1 MPKSWARAEERI
13 HRTMASADVGSS
25 EELLTELATWVRME
39 TPSTDAA
46 AVNRLMD
53 VAEQG
58 LAEAGAELSRV
69 PGWDGFGDSLIAR
82 TPGRGKPI
90 LVAGHLDTV
99 WAHGTLD
106 TMPYHVNGEKAHG
119 PGIYDMKAGS
129 FLAFHAV
136 RAVLRDRI
144 ATRHP
149 ITLLLTP
156 DEEIGSPTSRS
167 LIEREAASAVAVL
180 IPEPAGKGG
189 ACVTSRKG
197 IGRFTLRVEGRAS
210 HAGTAFQDGA
220 SATVELAHQ
229 ILALHKMSEPDD
241 GITVNTAPV
250 WGGTRPNVVAAAAGC
265 EIDLRVNSHR
275 DGELMTARILGL
287 TSRVAGCLVTVEG
300 GINRPP
306 YVENPAIVALYEKA
320 SALAGE
326 LGLKLP
332 RQHRGGG
339 SDGNFTAA
347 MGIPTLDGLG
357 CPGAGAHAVHEHIL
371 WRELAPRAALMARL
385 LQTLD

>member
-1 MPKSWARAEERI
+1 MP
-13 HRTMASADVGSS
+13 SADPGSS
-25 EELLTELATWVRME
+25 EDLLTELAGWVRME
-39 TPSTDAA
+39 TPTTDAA

-53 VAEQG
+53 
-58 LAEAGAELSRV
+58 LAGRELSRAGAELTRV
-69 PGWDGFGDSLIAR
+69 PGRDGFGDSLVAR
-82 TPGRGKPI
+82 TPGPAGRKPI

-99 WAHGTLD
+99 WAHGTID

-136 RAVLRDRI
+136 RAILRQRI

-156 DEEIGSPTSRS
+156 DEEVGSPTSRV
-167 LIEREAASAVAVL
+167 LIEREAANAAAVL

-197 IGRFTLRVEGRAS
+197 VGRFTLRVTGKAS
-210 HAGTAFQDGA
+210 HAGTGFLDGA

-229 ILALHKMSEPDD
+229 ILALHKMIEPDD
-241 GITVNTAPV
+241 GILINTSPV
-250 WGGTRPNVVAAAAGC
+250 WGGTRPNVVAAEAGC
-265 EIDLRVNSHR
+265 EIDLRVSSRR
-275 DGELMTARILGL
+275 DGEMMSARILGL
-287 TSRVAGCLVTVEG
+287 ESRVAGCSVVVEG
-300 GINRPP
+300 GMNRPP
-306 YVENPAIVALYEKA
+306 YEENAAIVALYEKA
-320 SALAGE
+320 RALAHG

-339 SDGNFTAA
+339 SDANFTAA
-347 MGIPTLDGLG
+347 LGLPTLDGLG

-371 WRELAPRAALMARL
+371 WRELAPRAALMAGL
-385 LQTLD
+385 LETLDQG

>member
-1 MPKSWARAEERI
+1 MPSAE
-13 HRTMASADVGSS
+13 VGSA
-25 EELLTELATWVRME
+25 EDLLAELATWVRLE
-39 TPSTDAA
+39 TPTTDAA

-53 VAEQG
+53 VAAHA
-58 LAEAGAELSRV
+58 LHEAGAQLTRV
-69 PGWDGFGDSLIAR
+69 PGRDGFGDSLIAR
-82 TPGRGKPI
+82 TPDSSGSHGRKPI
-90 LVAGHLDTV
+90 LIAGHLDTV
-99 WAHGTLD
+99 WSHGTLD
-106 TMPYHVNGEKAHG
+106 KMPFNVNGEKAHG

-129 FLAFHAV
+129 FLAVHAV
-136 RAVLRDRI
+136 RAILRHRV

-156 DEEIGSPTSRS
+156 DEEVGSPSSRA
-167 LIEREAASAVAVL
+167 LIEREAADAIAVL

-197 IGRFTLRVEGRAS
+197 VGRFTLLVEGKAS
-210 HAGTAFQDGA
+210 HAGTAFLDGA

-229 ILALHKMSEPDD
+229 ILALHRMAEPDD

-265 EIDLRVNSHR
+265 EIDLRVNSAR

-287 TSRVAGCLVTVEG
+287 ESRVAGCSVIVEG
-300 GINRPP
+300 GMNRPP
-306 YVENPAIVALYEKA
+306 YVESPAIVALYEKA
-320 SALAGE
+320 RAMAGQVGLA
-326 LGLKLP
+326 LP

-371 WRELAPRAALMARL
+371 WRQLAPRAALLAGL
-385 LQTLD
+385 LETLDAA